1 MPRSSDGSYS
11 LPTGTIVSTG
21 DTILVS
27 QHNPPLTDLATA
39 VGNSL
44 DRDGKGGMRADLPM
58 GGNKIT
64 NLADGVDDTDAVTVG
79 QVASLGAIPIGAVLD
94 YWGATPPAGYLFPV
108 GQAVSRTT
116 YAALFALIGTT
127 AGAGDGST
135 TFNLPDY
142 RGRVGAG
149 KDDMGGTSAARLST
163 MSGTTLGSAGGSQT
177 HTLTSAEIPAHTHP
191 VTDPGH
197 RHSTIGGSSEFVRSG
212 VEVEVL
218 QGDGIGFTNNA
229 TTGITVGAN
238 TGGGGA
244 HNNIQPTIVCNKI
257 IKVS

>member
-11 LPTGTIVSTG
+11 LPTGTLVNTG

-27 QHNPPLTDLATA
+27 QHNPPFADLAQA

-44 DRDGKGGMRADLPM
+44 DRDGKGGMRADLQM
-58 GGNKIT
+58 GGNRVS
-64 NLADGVDDTDAVTVG
+64 NLADGVDDTDAATVG
-79 QVASLGAIPIGAVLD
+79 QLGNLSSIPIGAVLD

-108 GQAVSRTT
+108 GQAVSRAT
-116 YAALFALIGTT
+116 YAALFAIIGTA

-142 RGRVGAG
+142 RGRIGAG

-163 MSGTTLGSAGGSQT
+163 MSGATLGSVGGEQT
-177 HTLTSAEIPAHTHP
+177 HVLTIPEMPSHSHA

-197 RHSTIGGSSEFVRSG
+197 THTSGSFGGTDTAQAGFSVTIPANGITDSTGTS
-212 VEVEVL
+212 
-218 QGDGIGFTNNA
+218 
-229 TTGITVGAN
+229 TTGITIAS

-257 IKVS
+257 MKVS